1 MTCLGVLNR
10 EDMRR
15 WQWNRL
21 ERRRSDGNQN
31 YIHIRD
37 ARFSLF
43 RFCHLLTATITF
55 LVYASLC
62 AIIFHANLFWR
73 RIRTRR
79 YSMSSVS
86 VSLYTVWCCS
96 SSIRALCSCACNSS
110 NCFLDNISRWTQ
122 LSNMALVDSLFSFNL
137 LDIDSEEL
145 EAVCVL
151 FKKKIIKNAIEKQEW
166 SQ

>member
-1 MTCLGVLNR
+1 MNLHPYTRCTLL
-10 EDMRR
+10 
-15 WQWNRL
+15 
-21 ERRRSDGNQN
+21 
-31 YIHIRD
+31 
-37 ARFSLF
+37 SLLA
-43 RFCHLLTATITF
+43 FCHLLTATITF

-110 NCFLDNISRWTQ
+110 NCFLDNISRCTQ

-151 FKKKIIKNAIEKQEW
+151 FKKKIIKNAIESKNGVNRRKK
-166 SQ
+166 

>member
-1 MTCLGVLNR
+1 MNLFGCFTNR
-10 EDMRR
+10 RGRDK
-15 WQWNRL
+15 
-21 ERRRSDGNQN
+21 GNETGLKEGAVIEMSTTSI
-31 YIHIRD
+31 YAMH
-37 ARFSLF
+37 ASLSS

-110 NCFLDNISRWTQ
+110 NCFLDNISRCTQ

-151 FKKKIIKNAIEKQEW
+151 FKTKNKKRN
-166 SQ
+166 